1 MIDNGQVACGL
12 PPAPFIGTAG
22 WNIPS
27 EYANFF
33 SRVGTH
39 LERYATRLN
48 AVEINSSFYRPHRRA
63 TYERWAQ
70 SVPAHFRFAVKVPR
84 EMTHTLRLMPCAD
97 HLDSFAAQIDGL
109 GAKLGV
115 VLAQLPPSLAFEA
128 SSASGFFEG
137 LRARVDGRS
146 ALACEPRHESWFSAA
161 ADLCLANLK
170 VARVA
175 ADPPRAVEDGKPGG
189 WHDLA
194 YYRLHGAPRTYYSNY
209 DADALARTRRSLDEN
224 CARGIST
231 WCIFDNT
238 AAFAALG
245 NALAIGV
252 VNP

>member
-1 MIDNGQVACGL
+1 
-12 PPAPFIGTAG
+12 
-22 WNIPS
+22 
-27 EYANFF
+27 
-33 SRVGTH
+33 
-39 LERYATRLN
+39 
-48 AVEINSSFYRPHRRA
+48 
-63 TYERWAQ
+63 
-70 SVPAHFRFAVKVPR
+70 
-84 EMTHTLRLMPCAD
+84 MTHTLRLMPCAD